1 MNLSMPL
8 FDLGGHAVTL
18 AEGAVATGVL
28 VLVLLLAAVG
38 FSWRA
43 GRTRHAEAME
53 AARRAGELELRLAE
67 MAGQL
72 RAFGEAAHN
81 RETSM
86 AKTLDERLH
95 QVSHRV
101 GLGLSEN
108 SERTTQS
115 LQQLH
120 ERLAVIDSAQA
131 NLTRLSSEMLTLKD
145 ILSNKQA
152 RGAYGQARMEAIIR
166 DGLHGTAYT
175 FQATLSNG
183 TRPDCLITLPD
194 SPLAIVIDA
203 KFPLEAFNAL
213 KEARDEA
220 AVRQAGQQLRQDVGR
235 HIKDIADKYLIAG
248 ETHETAI
255 LFVPSESVYADLYE
269 HFEDVIQKAHRQRVV
284 LASPNILMLLV
295 QTMQA
300 IFKDGRMREQAHLIQ
315 KEVASLLDD
324 VGRLRDRV
332 VDLQRH
338 FSQAGQDIDKL
349 LISSQKIATRG
360 ARIEQVE
367 LGEDAAGKVEAK
379 PDAKPALVSERR
391 EAS

>member
-1 MNLSMPL
+1 MSVWDPVFN
-8 FDLGGHAVTL
+8 LGGHAVSGLEL
-18 AEGAVATGVL
+18 AMAAGGL
-28 VLVLLLAAVG
+28 VLVLLIAAVV
-38 FSWRA
+38 FAWRA
-43 GRTRHAEAME
+43 GRTRQHEALD
-53 AARRAGELELRLAE
+53 AVKRAGELELRLAE

-72 RAFGEAAHN
+72 RAFGEAAQN
-81 RETSM
+81 RDTHI
-86 AKTLDERLH
+86 ARTLDERLH

-131 NLTRLSSEMLTLKD
+131 NLTRLSSEMLTLRD
-145 ILSNKQA
+145 IFSNKQA

-166 DGLHGTAYT
+166 DGLHGSAYS

-213 KEARDEA
+213 KAAKEET
-220 AVRQAGQQLRQDVGR
+220 AVRQATQQLRQDVGR
-235 HIKDIADKYLIAG
+235 HIRDIAEKYLIPG

-255 LFVPSESVYADLYE
+255 LFVPAESVYADLYE
-269 HFEDVIQKAHRQRVV
+269 QFEDVIQKAHRQRVV

-315 KEVASLLDD
+315 KEVAILLDD
-324 VGRLRDRV
+324 VGRMRDRV
-332 VDLQRH
+332 IDLQRH
-338 FSQAGQDIDKL
+338 FGQAGQDIEKL
-349 LISSQKIATRG
+349 LISSQKIASRG

-367 LGEDAAGKVEAK
+367 LGEEAEGKSAT
-379 PDAKPALVSERR
+379 KPALVAERR

>member
-1 MNLSMPL
+1 MNLWDPL
-8 FDLGGHAVTL
+8 FDLGGRPVAL
-18 AEGAVATGVL
+18 AELAMAAGGL
-28 VLVLLLAAVG
+28 VLVLLLAAVV

-43 GRTRHAEAME
+43 GRTRHTEALE
-53 AARRAGELELRLAE
+53 AVRRAGELELRLAE

-72 RAFGEAAHN
+72 RAFGEAAHS
-81 RETSM
+81 RETHM
-86 AKTLDERLH
+86 AKALDERLH

-101 GLGLSEN
+101 GLGLTEN
-108 SERTTQS
+108 TERTSQS

-131 NLTRLSSEMLTLKD
+131 NLTRLSSEMLTLRD

-166 DGLHGTAYT
+166 DGLHASAYS

-213 KEARDEA
+213 KQATDEA
-220 AVRQAGQQLRQDVGR
+220 AIRQAGQQLRQDVGR
-235 HIKDIADKYLIAG
+235 HIRDIAEKYLIAG

-300 IFKDGRMREQAHLIQ
+300 IFKDGRRREQAHLIQ
-315 KEVASLLDD
+315 KEVALLLDD

-338 FSQAGQDIDKL
+338 FGQANQDVEKL
-349 LISSQKIATRG
+349 LISSQKIAHRG

-367 LGEDAAGKVEAK
+367 LGEEAGAK
-379 PDAKPALVSERR
+379 PAKPALVAERR
-391 EAS
+391 AAS

>member
-1 MNLSMPL
+1 MSVWDPVFN
-8 FDLGGHAVTL
+8 LGGQAVSGAEL
-18 AEGAVATGVL
+18 AMAAGAL
-28 VLVLLLAAVG
+28 VLVLLIAAVALA
-38 FSWRA
+38 WRA
-43 GRTRHAEAME
+43 GRTRQREALE
-53 AARRAGELELRLAE
+53 AVKRAGELELRLAE

-72 RAFGEAAHN
+72 RAFGEAAQN
-81 RETSM
+81 RDTHI
-86 AKTLDERLH
+86 ARTLDERLH

-101 GLGLSEN
+101 GVGLSEN

-131 NLTRLSSEMLTLKD
+131 NLTRLSSEMLTLRD

-166 DGLHGTAYT
+166 DGLHASAYS
-175 FQATLSNG
+175 FQATLSNN

-213 KEARDEA
+213 KEAKDEA
-220 AVRQAGQQLRQDVGR
+220 AVRHAGQQLRQDVGR
-235 HIKDIADKYLIAG
+235 HIRDISDKYLIPG

-269 HFEDVIQKAHRQRVV
+269 QFEDIIQKAHRQRVV

-315 KEVASLLDD
+315 KEVGLLLED
-324 VGRLRDRV
+324 VGRLRNRV

-338 FSQAGQDIDKL
+338 FGQANQDIEKL
-349 LISSQKIATRG
+349 LTSSQKIASRG
-360 ARIEQVE
+360 TRIEQVE
-367 LGEDAAGKVEAK
+367 LGEEADEK
-379 PDAKPALVSERR
+379 SAAKPALVAERR

>member
-1 MNLSMPL
+1 MSVWDPVFN
-8 FDLGGHAVTL
+8 LGGHAVTGIGL
-18 AEGAVATGVL
+18 AIAAGAL
-28 VLVLLLAAVG
+28 VLVLLVAAVVLA
-38 FSWRA
+38 WRA
-43 GRTRHAEAME
+43 GRTRQREALE
-53 AARRAGELELRLAE
+53 AVKRAGELELRLAE

-72 RAFGEAAHN
+72 RAFGEAAQN
-81 RETSM
+81 RDTHI
-86 AKTLDERLH
+86 ARTLDERLH

-101 GLGLSEN
+101 GVGLNES

-131 NLTRLSSEMLTLKD
+131 NLTRLSSEMLTLRD

-166 DGLHGTAYT
+166 DGLHASAYS
-175 FQATLSNG
+175 FQSTLSNG
-183 TRPDCLITLPD
+183 TRPDCLVTLPD

-220 AVRQAGQQLRQDVGR
+220 AARQATQQLRHDVGR
-235 HIKDIADKYLIAG
+235 HIRDISEKYLIPG

-269 HFEDVIQKAHRQRVV
+269 QFEDVIQKAHRQRVV

-300 IFKDGRMREQAHLIQ
+300 IFKDGRVREQAHLIQ
-315 KEVASLLDD
+315 KEVGMLLDD
-324 VGRLRDRV
+324 VGRLRNRV

-338 FSQAGQDIDKL
+338 FGQANQDIEKL
-349 LISSQKIATRG
+349 LTSSQKIASRG

-367 LGEDAAGKVEAK
+367 LGEESDEKSA
-379 PDAKPALVSERR
+379 AKPALMTERR

>member
-1 MNLSMPL
+1 MSLWDPL
-8 FDLGGHAVTL
+8 FNVGGHGVTPI
-18 AEGAVATGVL
+18 EFGVVAGGL
-28 VLVLLLAAVG
+28 VLALLLAAVI
-38 FSWRA
+38 FAWRA
-43 GRTRHAEAME
+43 GRTRHAEALE
-53 AARRAGELELRLAE
+53 AVRRAGELELRLAE

-72 RAFGEAAHN
+72 RAFGEAAQN
-81 RETSM
+81 RDTHM
-86 AKTLDERLH
+86 ARTLDERLH

-131 NLTRLSSEMLTLKD
+131 NLTHLSSEMLTLRD

-166 DGLHGTAYT
+166 DGLHASAYS

-203 KFPLEAFNAL
+203 KFPLEAFNTL
-213 KEARDEA
+213 KKARDEA
-220 AVRQAGQQLRQDVGR
+220 AIRHAGQQLRQDVGR
-235 HIKDIADKYLIAG
+235 HIRDIAEKYLIPG

-269 HFEDVIQKAHRQRVV
+269 QFEDVIQKAHRQRVV

-300 IFKDGRMREQAHLIQ
+300 IFKDGRMREQAHVIQ
-315 KEVASLLDD
+315 KEVAILLDD
-324 VGRLRDRV
+324 VERLRDRV
-332 VDLQRH
+332 IDLQRH
-338 FSQAGQDIDKL
+338 FGQAGQDIEKL
-349 LISSQKIATRG
+349 LISSQKIASRG

-367 LGEDAAGKVEAK
+367 LGEEAEAK
-379 PDAKPALVSERR
+379 PADKTPLVDEQRK
-391 EAS
+391 AS

>member
-1 MNLSMPL
+1 MSLSDPV
-8 FDLGGHAVTL
+8 FNLGGHAVSGLEL
-18 AEGAVATGVL
+18 AMAVGGL
-28 VLVLLLAAVG
+28 VLALLVAAVV
-38 FSWRA
+38 FAWRA
-43 GRTRHAEAME
+43 GRTRQREALE
-53 AARRAGELELRLAE
+53 AVKRAGELELRLAE

-72 RAFGEAAHN
+72 RAFGEAAQN
-81 RETSM
+81 RDTHI
-86 AKTLDERLH
+86 ARTLDERLH

-108 SERTTQS
+108 SERTIRS
-115 LQQLH
+115 LQELH

-131 NLTRLSSEMLTLKD
+131 NLTRLSSEMLTLRD

-166 DGLHGTAYT
+166 DGLQASAYS

-213 KEARDEA
+213 KEAKDEQA
-220 AVRQAGQQLRQDVGR
+220 TRQAGQQLRQDVGR
-235 HIKDIADKYLIAG
+235 HIRDISEKYLIPG

-269 HFEDVIQKAHRQRVV
+269 QFEDVIQKAHRQRVV

-315 KEVASLLDD
+315 KEVAILLDD
-324 VGRLRDRV
+324 VGRLRERV
-332 VDLQRH
+332 IDLQRH
-338 FSQAGQDIDKL
+338 FGQAGQDIEKL

-367 LGEDAAGKVEAK
+367 LSEEGDGKSA
-379 PDAKPALVSERR
+379 AKPALVAERR
-391 EAS
+391 AVS

>member
-1 MNLSMPL
+1 MSVWDPVFN
-8 FDLGGHAVTL
+8 LGGHAVTGIEL
-18 AEGAVATGVL
+18 AMAAGGL
-28 VLVLLLAAVG
+28 VLVLLIAAVV
-38 FSWRA
+38 FAWRA
-43 GRTRHAEAME
+43 GRTRQHEALD
-53 AARRAGELELRLAE
+53 AVKRAGELELRLAE

-72 RAFGEAAHN
+72 RAFGEAAQN
-81 RETSM
+81 RDTHI
-86 AKTLDERLH
+86 ARTLDERLH

-131 NLTRLSSEMLTLKD
+131 NLTRLSSEMLTLRD

-166 DGLHGTAYT
+166 DGLHGSAYS

-213 KEARDEA
+213 KEAKEETSIRHA
-220 AVRQAGQQLRQDVGR
+220 AQQLRQDVGR
-235 HIKDIADKYLIAG
+235 HIRDIAEKYLIPG

-255 LFVPSESVYADLYE
+255 LFVPAESVYADLYE
-269 HFEDVIQKAHRQRVV
+269 QFEDVIQKAHRQRVV

-315 KEVASLLDD
+315 KEVAILLDD

-332 VDLQRH
+332 IDLQRH
-338 FSQAGQDIDKL
+338 FGQAGQDIEKL
-349 LISSQKIATRG
+349 LISSQKIASRG

-367 LGEDAAGKVEAK
+367 LGEEAEGKSAS
-379 PDAKPALVSERR
+379 KPALVAERR

>member
-1 MNLSMPL
+1 MSVWDPVFN
-8 FDLGGHAVTL
+8 LGGHAISGIEL
-18 AEGAVATGVL
+18 AMAAGAL
-28 VLVLLLAAVG
+28 VLVLLIAAVALA
-38 FSWRA
+38 WRA
-43 GRTRHAEAME
+43 GRTRQREALE
-53 AARRAGELELRLAE
+53 AVKRAGELELRLAE

-81 RETSM
+81 RDTHI
-86 AKTLDERLH
+86 ARTLDERLH

-101 GLGLSEN
+101 GVGLSEN

-131 NLTRLSSEMLTLKD
+131 NLTRLSSEMLTLRD

-166 DGLHGTAYT
+166 DGLHASAYS
-175 FQATLSNG
+175 FQATLSNN

-213 KEARDEA
+213 KEAKDEA
-220 AVRQAGQQLRQDVGR
+220 AVRHAGQQLRQDVGR
-235 HIKDIADKYLIAG
+235 HIRDISDKYLIPG

-269 HFEDVIQKAHRQRVV
+269 QFEDIIQKAHRQRVV

-315 KEVASLLDD
+315 KEVGLLLED
-324 VGRLRDRV
+324 VGRLRNRV

-338 FSQAGQDIDKL
+338 FGQANQDIEKL
-349 LISSQKIATRG
+349 LTSSQKIASRG
-360 ARIEQVE
+360 TRIEQVE
-367 LGEDAAGKVEAK
+367 LGEEADEK
-379 PDAKPALVSERR
+379 SAAKPALVAERR